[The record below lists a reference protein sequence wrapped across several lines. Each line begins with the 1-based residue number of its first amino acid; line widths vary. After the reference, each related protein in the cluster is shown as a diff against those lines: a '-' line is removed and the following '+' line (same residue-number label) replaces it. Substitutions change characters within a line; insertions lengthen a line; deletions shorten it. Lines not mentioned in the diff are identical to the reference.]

1 MKMETFGQ
9 VMPRYSIDT
18 CAMIVEFNASV
29 WTARKLD
36 RKTTDEVIVN
46 KHAKATDA
54 ARVNKHLLAGRNEL
68 EQINKYVAAT
78 RGFVYDNTLPWSDNG
93 QRLLPALRFMWFDQS
108 MRERQDEFDKMVLE
122 FVKVYPTLITAQAMA
137 LGSMFNRDDFP
148 SPNEIRAKFGWSL
161 GYLPVPTAG
170 DFRIDVGNKAQA
182 ELQERLEEL
191 ANKRVADAHK
201 SLWDRLNEH
210 LGRMLDRLQVD
221 VIAGEEKPRKFHDT
235 LVTNGLELCDLLKGL
250 NITGDQDLE
259 NARAS
264 LERVLL
270 GLDPNDLRKDMITR
284 QGVLKEVKAIT
295 DKFSF

>member
-1 MKMETFGQ
+1 MKMEKVT
-9 VMPRYSIDT
+9 PRFNIDT
-18 CAMIVEFNASV
+18 CSMIVEFNAGV

-36 RKTTDEVIVN
+36 RKVTDEVVQS
-46 KHAKATDA
+46 KHAKASDA

-68 EQINKYVAAT
+68 EQINKFVAAT

-93 QRLLPALRFMWFDQS
+93 QRLLPTIKFLDFDAA
-108 MRERQDEFDKMVLE
+108 MNERRDEFDKMVSE
-122 FVKVYPTLITAQAMA
+122 FVKVYPTLITAQAMQ

-148 SPNEIRAKFGWSL
+148 SPNEIRNKFSWSL

-170 DFRIDVGNKAQA
+170 DFRIDVGNEAQK

-191 ANKRVADAHK
+191 ANKRVADAHR
-201 SLWDRLNEH
+201 SLWERLKEH
-210 LGRMLDRLQVD
+210 LERMADRLQVD
-221 VIAGEEKPRKFHDT
+221 TIGGEEKPRKFHDT
-235 LVTNGLELCDLLKGL
+235 LVSNGLELCDMLKAL

-259 NARAS
+259 NARTA

-284 QGVLKEVKAIT
+284 EGVRKEVNEIMG
-295 DKFSF
+295 KFGF